1 MDFLNAVKQKLLELE
16 EQARLMEQG
25 AQASASQKSRPLAGL
40 KAPEGK
46 AKASRGGRGRAQET
60 KRPHL
65 VSDENFET
73 PACVTGERGAN
84 PGPSGRALPMGTRPR
99 LIDDLHGR
107 LDEAFL
113 LSEILGPPR
122 CMRDWSD

>member
-1 MDFLNAVKQKLLELE
+1 MDFLNAVKQKLQELE

-25 AQASASQKSRPLAGL
+25 AQAPSAQKSRPLAGL
-40 KAPEGK
+40 KSAERR
-46 AKASRGGRGRAQET
+46 AQDSRGGRGRAQET

-65 VSDENFET
+65 VSQEGFET
-73 PACVTGERGAN
+73 PACATGEGARN
-84 PGPSGRALPMGTRPR
+84 LSPSGTALPMGNRPR
-99 LIDDLHGR
+99 LIDDLNGR